1 MTNINIMMDGEF
13 ADKIHRYAFLTS
25 VVASTFEEL
34 NSATTKEE
42 RDEIVPKLLVGA
54 HKAMD
59 VARDLCIDPSA
70 PKWLVGAD
78 EMYQEINNG

>member
-25 VVASTFEEL
+25 IVASTYEEL
-34 NSATTKEE
+34 NSATTEKE
-42 RDEIVPKLLVGA
+42 RDDIVPKLLVEA
-54 HKAMD
+54 HNAMN

-78 EMYQEINNG
+78 EMYQEIKNG

>member
-25 VVASTFEEL
+25 VVAAQFEEL
-34 NSATTKEE
+34 SSVTTKKEK
-42 RDEIVPKLLVGA
+42 DDVTAKLLIA
-54 HKAMD
+54 ANNAMN

-70 PKWLVGAD
+70 PTWLVGAD
-78 EMYQEINNG
+78 EMYQEMTNG

>member
-1 MTNINIMMDGEF
+1 MTNINIMMDGGF

-25 VVASTFEEL
+25 IVATKFEEL
-34 NSATTKEE
+34 QSVTTTKEK
-42 RDEIVPKLLVGA
+42 DDVTASLLVA
-54 HKAMD
+54 ANKAMN

-70 PKWLVGAD
+70 PTWLVGAD

>member
-1 MTNINIMMDGEF
+1 MTNINLMMDGEF

-25 VVASTFEEL
+25 IVATKYEEL
-34 NSATTKEE
+34 SSATTEKE
-42 RDEIVPKLLVGA
+42 RDNVTAKLLIA
-54 HKAMD
+54 ARDAMD

-70 PKWLVGAD
+70 PTWLVGAD

>member
-25 VVASTFEEL
+25 IVASKFDEL
-34 NSATTKEE
+34 NSATTRKEK
-42 RDEIVPKLLVGA
+42 DDVMVKLLVA
-54 HKAMD
+54 ANSAMD

-70 PKWLVGAD
+70 PTWLAGAD
-78 EMYQEINNG
+78 EMYQEMKNG

>member
-25 VVASTFEEL
+25 VVAAQFEEL
-34 NSATTKEE
+34 SSVTTKKEK
-42 RDEIVPKLLVGA
+42 DDVTAKLLIA
-54 HKAMD
+54 ARDAMD

-70 PKWLVGAD
+70 PTWLVGAD

>member
-25 VVASTFEEL
+25 IVASKFEKL
-34 NSATTKEE
+34 QSVTTKKEKDDVTASLLIAA
-42 RDEIVPKLLVGA
+42 RD
-54 HKAMD
+54 AMD

-70 PKWLVGAD
+70 PKWLAGAD

>member
-25 VVASTFEEL
+25 IVASKFEEL
-34 NSATTKEE
+34 RSVTTQKEKDDVTASLLISAN
-42 RDEIVPKLLVGA
+42 
-54 HKAMD
+54 KAMD

-70 PKWLVGAD
+70 PTWLVGAD
-78 EMYQEINNG
+78 EMYQEINDG

>member
-25 VVASTFEEL
+25 VVATQFEEL
-34 NSATTKEE
+34 QSATTKKEK
-42 RDEIVPKLLVGA
+42 DEVTSKLLIA
-54 HKAMD
+54 ANNAMN

-70 PKWLVGAD
+70 PTWLVGAD

>member
-25 VVASTFEEL
+25 IVATKFEEL
-34 NSATTKEE
+34 QSVTTTKEK
-42 RDEIVPKLLVGA
+42 DDVTASLLVA
-54 HKAMD
+54 ANKAMN

-70 PKWLVGAD
+70 PTWLVGAD
-78 EMYQEINNG
+78 EMYQEINDG

>member
-25 VVASTFEEL
+25 IVASKFEKL
-34 NSATTKEE
+34 QSVTTKKEKDDVTASLLIAA
-42 RDEIVPKLLVGA
+42 RDT
-54 HKAMD
+54 MD

-70 PKWLVGAD
+70 PTWLVGAD

>member
-25 VVASTFEEL
+25 IVATKYEEL
-34 NSATTKEE
+34 ASATTEE
-42 RDEIVPKLLVGA
+42 KRDDITAKLLIA
-54 HKAMD
+54 ANNAMD

-70 PKWLVGAD
+70 PTWLVGAD